1 MFPLKKEGQLILVFC
16 LGFIFLLQNL
26 LLLRV
31 FLKETTN
38 YSRTKLSKQEMK
50 ICICLADDRYTDL
63 DMQLNNVTSLQE
75 LHQYASSLSKNSSE
89 LNYWQKT
96 ALMNS
101 AYALKS
107 GYDII
112 LSDLSPYRNVFA
124 EARQSVWLKPSLMLD
139 LQYKRP
145 DCDWFALIDSDA
157 FFWMSNH
164 TVSLSQWFS
173 TASLHEASRGYY
185 EFEAEKRNRLG
196 FYDWNEQKAF
206 FLVGLNGIFS
216 SPAEGFP
223 NFYEDKENDF
233 LCAGVYFIKKGARSI
248 EFLRD
253 WVFGPVD
260 SSEEELDIMQEYACK
275 LSLEQRVLN
284 MVLYPRYKNGIH
296 IYSYRDF
303 GSKDS
308 PMIRHIWSAFRQER
322 SRLMDNDLA
331 ALEF

>member
-1 MFPLKKEGQLILVFC
+1 
-16 LGFIFLLQNL
+16 
-26 LLLRV
+26 
-31 FLKETTN
+31 
-38 YSRTKLSKQEMK
+38 
-50 ICICLADDRYTDL
+50 
-63 DMQLNNVTSLQE
+63 
-75 LHQYASSLSKNSSE
+75 
-89 LNYWQKT
+89 
-96 ALMNS
+96 
-101 AYALKS
+101 
-107 GYDII
+107 
-112 LSDLSPYRNVFA
+112 
-124 EARQSVWLKPSLMLD
+124 MLD
-139 LQYKRP
+139 LQYERP
-145 DCDWFALIDSDA
+145 DCDWYALIDSDA
-157 FFWMSNH
+157 FFWMSNQ

-331 ALEF
+331 ALGF